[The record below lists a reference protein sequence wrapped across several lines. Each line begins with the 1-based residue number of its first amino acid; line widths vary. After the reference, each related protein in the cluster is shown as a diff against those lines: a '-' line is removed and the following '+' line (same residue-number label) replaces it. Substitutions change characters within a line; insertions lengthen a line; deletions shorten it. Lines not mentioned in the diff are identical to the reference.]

1 MLFSRFLKGA
11 FYIQLS
17 CALLLANPISAAEH
31 IAPPSL
37 SSIENSDI
45 ERLLPSDEIK
55 PILAGETE
63 FLSLYSE
70 YMSADFRGDRI
81 TYTRLALYTYQQL
94 RHELTCVKSL
104 II

>member
-1 MLFSRFLKGA
+1 MLFSRFLKAA

-17 CALLLANPISAAEH
+17 CALLLANPAYAAEH

-63 FLSLYSE
+63 
-70 YMSADFRGDRI
+70 
-81 TYTRLALYTYQQL
+81 LAS
-94 RHELTCVKSL
+94 K
-104 II
+104 